1 MEHVSPASDCDE
13 MQSRQKDIIS
23 ERSSAG
29 RRHLFILVGAL
40 PVSLFSFLVTQDWR
54 VLNPRHIGWLWG
66 SGDISSS
73 FIQWLYFRET
83 PLDLWPLA
91 VNPNYGAP
99 WTKTI
104 IFSDTPPIFA
114 LPMKFLTLSVDG
126 PVQYTGL
133 QILLSTYLL
142 VLFSALFV
150 QRITS
155 NVWVGLAS
163 GLLASVSPMLLFRD
177 VFYHYSLNIMWVI
190 PAGLYLLVRRDS
202 GRAWWPWAALA
213 FVTLTWMPYFVV
225 CVLVP
230 WIWNLATRAAA
241 REAQAKDVGRAL
253 IWMVGAVAAA
263 VVVDG
268 LWFNYSST
276 GGFGLGYYN
285 ANLLSLVNP
294 MATPSSDWSRIL
306 PSADVATEGQ
316 YEGFAYL
323 GVGVLILLL
332 ITLIAAVLQRR
343 APRLLWS
350 RPTMIAVLGTVITCV
365 ILSWGFTV
373 TLGRL
378 QLLSW
383 TPPEWAGI
391 LLSTFRSSGR
401 FMLVAGLALTL
412 LSVALL
418 SRMMRPAIS
427 VALVLS
433 ASLLTVLDAWPQV
446 EKNRVQQGVTRD
458 LTPGITESGVV
469 LDTFGIQRV
478 TFIEPENSAYQWKM
492 DILGATALR
501 NIPVN
506 DAFVARPN
514 LERLAE
520 EGERTRTLFDTSAP
534 GPGEMW
540 VLYPATLQNETN
552 RLVELS
558 QMTCVRKL
566 LDAVVVLGVRCGDP
580 A

>member
-1 MEHVSPASDCDE
+1 MNDASPATGRAETPRHEESAT
-13 MQSRQKDIIS
+13 SR
-23 ERSSAG
+23 RSHGG
-29 RRHLFILVGAL
+29 RDYLSVLVGAL
-40 PVSLFSFLVTQDWR
+40 PVSVVSFLITQDLR

-83 PLDLWPLA
+83 PLGLWPLT
-91 VNPNYGAP
+91 VNPAYGAP

-114 LPMKFLTLSVDG
+114 LPMKFLTSWLEG
-126 PVQYTGL
+126 PVQYTGI

-150 QRITS
+150 QRLTS
-155 NVWVGLAS
+155 DVWAGLAG

-190 PAGLYLLVRRDS
+190 PAALYLVVRRDAERS
-202 GRAWWPWAALA
+202 WWPWGVLA

-230 WIWNLATRAAA
+230 WIWNLATRVAT
-241 REAQAKDVGRAL
+241 REARAKEVARAL
-253 IWMVGAVAAA
+253 IWIACAVAAA
-263 VVVDG
+263 AVVDG

-276 GGFGLGYYN
+276 EGFGLGYYN

-294 MATPSSDWSRIL
+294 MATPSSVWSRVL
-306 PSADVATEGQ
+306 PSADVATDGQ

-323 GVGVLILLL
+323 GVGVLILFA
-332 ITLIAAVLQRR
+332 IAIMVAVTQRR

-350 RPTMIAVLGTVITCV
+350 RATMIAVLGTVLTCV
-365 ILSWGFTV
+365 VLSWGFTV
-373 TLGRL
+373 TIGRA
-378 QLLSW
+378 QLWSW
-383 TPPEWAGI
+383 APPEWTGI

-418 SRMMRPAIS
+418 SRMMRP
-427 VALVLS
+427 VLVVVLVLS
-433 ASLLTVLDAWPQV
+433 AALLTILDAWPQV
-446 EKNRVQQGVTRD
+446 DKNRLQQGVDRS
-458 LTPGITESGVV
+458 LTPGVAEAGLV
-469 LDTFGIQRV
+469 LDSYGIERV
-478 TFIEPENSAYQWKM
+478 TFVEPENSAYQWKM
-492 DILGATALR
+492 DILGAAALR

-514 LERLAE
+514 LERLSAE
-520 EGERTRTLFDTSAP
+520 GARTRALFDSRAP
-534 GPGEMW
+534 KPGEMW
-540 VLYPATLQNETN
+540 VLYPSTLQDETN
-552 RLVELS
+552 RLIELS
-558 QMTCVRKL
+558 QLTCVRKL
-566 LDAVVVLGVRCGDP
+566 LDAVIVLGVRCGGT